1 MSNPAPRG
9 PRGPH
14 PRTTATIRPARRTA
28 GVSAAL
34 AVGLVLAVTAGL
46 TAPIPS
52 PAAAPTTTVPAAP
65 VTPVAPSAAASAPV
79 RPAEAGGQGA
89 VVFDGEAGGLAGLSA
104 SANASVVAGAAK
116 TGDGGLQLASTEAAA
131 YARWGTDVVPQG
143 ETHAVTRQW
152 VRVLS
157 RGAGQSVDV
166 FTVGNALQTANFDFF
181 VNGVNQR
188 FQWDIWREDTDQTDF
203 AVEYGRWYLVEAQV
217 EFSGTQHT
225 ATVRIDGV
233 DQGTIA
239 STGTSTTV
247 RMLTLGTTVAKT
259 HAQDYD
265 DIAMQ
270 VDDGPMGW
278 LADTPPS
285 VAVTRPLDGATYV
298 RGQSV
303 TADFAC
309 AHGDHTVVSCTG
321 PVVDGEAI
329 DTATL
334 GSRTFTVTATDRAG
348 YTASRTHSY
357 TVVDGT
363 DPTVT
368 VTTPAAAATYPQGAD
383 VPADYACVDEAGGSG
398 LALSGGCVGPVA
410 VGAAID
416 TSTLGAHGFAV
427 TATDQAGNTS
437 TVTRTYTVADAG
449 EPEVELASPVD
460 GTTYTRGAVV
470 TAAFTCADDPGG
482 SGLAPTDGC
491 VGPVL
496 PGERIDTMALGEQQ
510 FSVTATDNAG
520 NTTTVK
526 GTYTVVRNRPDAHI
540 RRAIAAR
547 FAGDGVY
554 SPNGAGQ
561 TRAARVGP
569 GGQAVFFV
577 RVQNDGEVVNGFR
590 VRGPRSDM
598 RWTVRYFAGTRDV
611 TAAVTAGTYRVDD
624 LAPGGTRIL
633 RVVVRPTPRADRGDR
648 HDVTVRLSA
657 RTQPGVADTVR
668 AVVRRA

>member
-1 MSNPAPRG
+1 MSNRADQG

-14 PRTTATIRPARRTA
+14 PGTTATIRTRRRA
-28 GVSAAL
+28 AASAAL
-34 AVGLVLAVTAGL
+34 AIGLVLAATAGL
-46 TAPIPS
+46 TAPIPM
-52 PAAAPTTTVPAAP
+52 PAVAPTTTAPTGP
-65 VTPVAPSAAASAPV
+65 VTPVGPPAPPSGPLG
-79 RPAEAGGQGA
+79 PAEAGGQGA
-89 VVFDGEAGGLAGLSA
+89 VAFDGEAGGLAGVSS
-104 SANASVVAGAAK
+104 SANASVVAGAARS
-116 TGDGGLQLASTEAAA
+116 GAGGLQLASTEAPS
-131 YARWGTDVVPQG
+131 YARWGSDVVPQG
-143 ETHAVTRQW
+143 KTHAVTRQW
-152 VRVLS
+152 VRVLN
-157 RGAGQSVDV
+157 RGPGQSVDV

-265 DIAMQ
+265 DLEMQ

-285 VAVTRPLDGATYV
+285 VAVTRPLDGATYI

-309 AHGDHTVVSCTG
+309 APGDHTVVSCTG
-321 PVVDGEAI
+321 PVVAGEAI
-329 DTATL
+329 DTTSL

-348 YTASRTHSY
+348 YTASRTHTYS
-357 TVVDGT
+357 VVDGT

-368 VTTPAAAATYPQGAD
+368 VASPAAAATYPLGA
-383 VPADYACVDEAGGSG
+383 VIEADYTCADEVGGSG
-398 LALSGGCVGPVA
+398 LAPSGGCVGTVA
-410 VGAAID
+410 DGAPLD
-416 TSTLGAHGFAV
+416 TSTLGEHGFAV
-427 TATDQAGNTS
+427 TATDRAGNTQ

-449 EPEVELASPVD
+449 EPQVELISPVD
-460 GTTYTRGAVV
+460 GTVYTRGAVV
-470 TAAFTCADDPGG
+470 TAAFACADDPGG

-496 PGERIDTMALGEQQ
+496 PGQRIDTMALGEQR

-520 NTTTVK
+520 NTTTVVS
-526 GTYTVVRNRPDAHI
+526 TYTVVRNRPDAHI
-540 RRAIAAR
+540 RRATAAR

-554 SPNGAGQ
+554 NPNGTGQ
-561 TRAARVGP
+561 THEVRVGP
-569 GGQAVFFV
+569 RGQAVFFV
-577 RVQNDGEVVNGFR
+577 RVQNDGEVLNSFR
-590 VRGPRSDM
+590 VRGPRSDPT
-598 RWTVRYFAGTRDV
+598 WTVRYLAGGRDV
-611 TAAVTAGTYRVDD
+611 TRAVTAGTHAVDD
-624 LAPGGTRIL
+624 LAPGATRIL
-633 RVVVRPTPRADRGDR
+633 RVVVRPTPRAHRGDR

-657 RTQPGVADTVR
+657 RTQPGVVDTVR